1 MLAADEIQQVRD
13 GLWFWQRFQPSVKV
27 DCSSCAVRV
36 GAGLVLIDPI
46 PLAAEAMEE
55 LCAWRNRGCDA
66 LVADRSGGAPAADQI
81 AGIVMTNGNHD
92 RAVAE
97 MRKRFGVPVFAHA
110 DVDFETD
117 QTVRD
122 GDRIFDE
129 LEVVEI
135 PGAGPGEI
143 ALHDPRGWTIVG
155 DALTN
160 LEPDGLALLPAKY
173 CADEDEMRVSLR
185 KLLRFP
191 LEILT
196 FAHGLPLVSRARPRL
211 ESLLA

>member
-1 MLAADEIQQVRD
+1 MLAADDIQQVRD

-36 GAGLVLIDPI
+36 GTKLLLIDPI
-46 PLAAEAMEE
+46 PLDAAALEE
-55 LCAWRNRGCDA
+55 LLQFGD
-66 LVADRSGGAPAADQI
+66 PAA
-81 AGIVMTNGNHD
+81 IVATNGNHD
-92 RAVAE
+92 RAIAQL
-97 MRKRFGVPVFAHA
+97 RAKLGVPVFAHA
-110 DVDFETD
+110 DAVPALGLDVDRTL
-117 QTVRD
+117 RD
-122 GDRIFDE
+122 GEVLFDS
-129 LEVVEI
+129 LEVIEI

-143 ALHDPRGWTIVG
+143 ALHDARGWLILG

-173 CADEDEMRVSLR
+173 CANAREMRASLG

-191 LEILT
+191 SDVLT
-196 FAHGLPLVSRARPRL
+196 FAHGLPVVSRVRPRL

>member
-1 MLAADEIQQVRD
+1 MLAADEIQQVRN

-36 GAGLVLIDPI
+36 GAGLLLVDPI
-46 PLAAEAMEE
+46 PLAAGAMAE
-55 LCAWRNRGCDA
+55 LCALGDI
-66 LVADRSGGAPAADQI
+66 V
-81 AGIVMTNGNHD
+81 GIVATNGNHD
-92 RAVAE
+92 RAVME
-97 MRKRFGVPVFAHA
+97 LRKRFGVPVFAHA
-110 DVDFETD
+110 AVDFEKD
-117 QTVRD
+117 ETVRE
-122 GDRIFDE
+122 GGRIFDQ

-143 ALHDPRGWTIVG
+143 ALHDPRGWLVVG
-155 DALTN
+155 DALIN

-173 CADEDEMRVSLR
+173 CANAGEMRTSLR

-191 LEILT
+191 IEILT
-196 FAHGLPLVSRARPRL
+196 FAHGLPLGSRARPRL

>member
-1 MLAADEIQQVRD
+1 MLAADELQQVRD

-27 DCSSCAVRV
+27 DCSSCAVRL
-36 GAGLVLIDPI
+36 GAGLILVDPI

-55 LCAWRNRGCDA
+55 LCV
-66 LVADRSGGAPAADQI
+66 LGAI
-81 AGIVMTNGNHD
+81 AGIVATNGNHD

-97 MRKRFGVPVFAHA
+97 MRERFGVPVFAHA
-110 DVDFETD
+110 ATGLETD
-117 QTVRD
+117 RAVSEGT
-122 GDRIFDE
+122 RIFDQ

-135 PGAGPGEI
+135 AGAGPGEI
-143 ALHDPRGWTIVG
+143 ALHDPRGWMIVG

-191 LEILT
+191 IEVLT

-211 ESLLA
+211 EVLLA

>member
-1 MLAADEIQQVRD
+1 MLCADEIQQVRD

-36 GAGLVLIDPI
+36 GTLLILVDPI
-46 PLAAEAMEE
+46 PLVAEAMEE
-55 LCAWRNRGCDA
+55 LCALGE
-66 LVADRSGGAPAADQI
+66 I
-81 AGIVMTNGNHD
+81 AGIVATNGNHD
-92 RAVAE
+92 RAVAQ
-97 MRKRFGVPVFAHA
+97 MGKRFGVPVFAHA
-110 DVDFETD
+110 GAGLAAD
-117 QTVRD
+117 RAIGD
-122 GDRIFDE
+122 GDVIFDQ

-143 ALHDPRGWTIVG
+143 ALCDPRGWMIVG

-173 CADEDEMRVSLR
+173 CADADEMRGSLR

-191 LEILT
+191 IEILT
-196 FAHGLPLVSRARPRL
+196 FAHGLPLASRARSRL
-211 ESLLA
+211 ENLLA

>member
-1 MLAADEIQQVRD
+1 MAGMLCADEIQQVRD
-13 GLWFWQRFQPSVKV
+13 GLWFWQRFQPKVKV

-36 GAGLVLIDPI
+36 EKQLLLVDPI

-55 LCAWRNRGCDA
+55 LCSFGE
-66 LVADRSGGAPAADQI
+66 I
-81 AGIVMTNGNHD
+81 AGIVATSGNHD

-110 DVDFETD
+110 AAGLETD
-117 QTVRD
+117 RAVGE
-122 GDRIFDE
+122 GDQIFGQ

-135 PGAGPGEI
+135 AGAGPGEI
-143 ALHDPRGWTIVG
+143 ALFDPRGWMIVG

-173 CADEDEMRVSLR
+173 CADADEMRGSLR

-191 LEILT
+191 IEILT
-196 FAHGLPLVSRARPRL
+196 FAHGLPLASRARSRL
-211 ESLLA
+211 EILLA

>member
-1 MLAADEIQQVRD
+1 MISADEIQQVRD

-36 GAGLVLIDPI
+36 GTKLILVDPI
-46 PLAAEAMEE
+46 PLDAGALEE
-55 LCAWRNRGCDA
+55 LLQFGE
-66 LVADRSGGAPAADQI
+66 PAA
-81 AGIVMTNGNHD
+81 IVATNGNHD
-92 RAVAE
+92 RAIAKL
-97 MRKRFGVPVFAHA
+97 RAKLGVPVFAHA
-110 DVDFETD
+110 DAVPALGFEVER
-117 QTVRD
+117 TVSD
-122 GDRIFDE
+122 GDVLFDS

-143 ALHDPRGWTIVG
+143 ALHDARGWLTVG

-173 CADEDEMRVSLR
+173 CTDARQMRVSLG

-191 LEILT
+191 SEVLT
-196 FAHGLPLVSRARPRL
+196 FAHGLPVVSRVGPRL
-211 ESLLA
+211 QSLLA